1 MKAGDILVKSVFKIT
16 IYWYQMASSH
26 PYMPSNCATWS
37 VADIRQREAA
47 GLAQGLPLMQRAGQ
61 AIADFVCERFEPP
74 AHIVALVGPG
84 NNGGD
89 ALVAAHLLH
98 NNGYRVCVVM
108 PRSTANPPEDA
119 KQAIAQWLASGQ
131 RIERD
136 LPADAFDGVLD
147 GFFGIG
153 LGRALEQPWQS
164 MIDAVNNHHAPVLA
178 IDIPSGLDADS
189 GQPLGRPVKA
199 RWTLALI
206 APTRAL
212 STQTAQPFVGECHVA
227 TLGLLP

>member
-1 MKAGDILVKSVFKIT
+1 MKAADILVKSVLSIT

-26 PYMPSNCATWS
+26 PYMPSNSATWS

-61 AIADFVCERFEPP
+61 AIADFVCERLDPP

-98 NNGYRVCVVM
+98 NRGYRVCAVM
-108 PRSTANPPEDA
+108 PRSTANLPEDA
-119 KQAIAQWLASGQ
+119 KQAIAQWLASGH

-136 LPADAFDGVLD
+136 LPVGAFDAVLD

-153 LGRALEQPWQS
+153 LGRPLEQPWQS
-164 MIDAVNNHHAPVLA
+164 MIDAINHHHAPVLA

-206 APTRAL
+206 APTHAL